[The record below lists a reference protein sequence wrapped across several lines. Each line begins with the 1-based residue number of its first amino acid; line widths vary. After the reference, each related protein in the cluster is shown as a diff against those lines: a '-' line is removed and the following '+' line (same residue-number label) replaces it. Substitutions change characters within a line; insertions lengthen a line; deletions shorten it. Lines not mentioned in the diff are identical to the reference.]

1 MKKIISKKEDEEIS
15 DETKGLIRGLE
26 LLEKRLIVV
35 RKLMNN
41 NYNNTY
47 SRQENLT

>member
-1 MKKIISKKEDEEIS
+1 MIDKKEIEGIS
-15 DETKGLIRGLE
+15 DETKELIRGLKI
-26 LLEKRLIVV
+26 LEKRLIVV
-35 RKLMNN
+35 RKVMNN